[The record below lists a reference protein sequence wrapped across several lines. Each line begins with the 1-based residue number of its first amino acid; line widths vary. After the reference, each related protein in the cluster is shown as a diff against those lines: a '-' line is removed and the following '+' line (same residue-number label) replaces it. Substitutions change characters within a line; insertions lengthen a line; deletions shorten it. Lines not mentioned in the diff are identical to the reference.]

1 MLIPEQCLAYYATL
15 FESHYQRFYLLNLA
29 VTSHYQRLYL
39 NINLNAQLTMPH
51 YSTYLTLKPQAYLHY
66 SDIFSSAR
74 CLLAHQKTNQPP
86 KKLLLLPSQL
96 LDASGLYPQSSN
108 CFVSSALHL
117 CDIILLIFV
126 LEQEKVSKA
135 QAAQN
140 KALIGLDI
148 AQARMLQ
155 FQPIIYAF

>member
-1 MLIPEQCLAYYATL
+1 
-15 FESHYQRFYLLNLA
+15 
-29 VTSHYQRLYL
+29 
-39 NINLNAQLTMPH
+39 MPH

-74 CLLAHQKTNQPP
+74 CLLAHQKTNQPT

-117 CDIILLIFV
+117 CDIILLIFL

-140 KALIGLDI
+140 KAYQEALRSQQRHEEVIGFKKLP
-148 AQARMLQ
+148 QAARSTPQ
-155 FQPIIYAF
+155 GK